1 MCGLRSQCLIVTAFT
16 IDGLLDWYM
25 ICMKHL
31 QTIHVWFKYQTVWGL
46 YNHYQSWQSNHKAAI
61 WIDSWNTTHKNGLLL
76 GMVDPTALLA
86 LVAQKSEDYGWLIFE
101 LLHVTFD
108 FFSNLQHPANYGIW
122 QSLYLMGGWPLP
134 PCLNFARGNQKIA
147 QRSTWIHRSAP
158 WKVPPRQGRLMAAG
172 KAQWP
177 PSDPERAHVHQWCW
191 RLCRAKW
198 RLRSHR
204 PFCSIPEWWRMQLE
218 TQWFLYWSGG
228 VPDGFIPTSCE
239 ERWKT
244 PTASP

>member
-61 WIDSWNTTHKNGLLL
+61 WIHSWNTTHKNSLLL
-76 GMVDPTALLA
+76 GMVGPMALLA
-86 LVAQKSEDYGWLIFE
+86 LVAQRSEDYGWLIFE
-101 LLHVTFD
+101 LLHVKFD
-108 FFSNLQHPANYGIW
+108 FFKKIFNIQRIMEYDNLYTVYGW
-122 QSLYLMGGWPLP
+122 LTPSPMSEFCSWKPRNSPKVHLNP
-134 PCLNFARGNQKIA
+134 PQ
-147 QRSTWIHRSAP
+147 W
-158 WKVPPRQGRLMAAG
+158 RLMAAG